1 MTDPAAGEP
10 MADYFLLTDPE
21 WEESE
26 DAGQPPR
33 EAVIGRWPVDE
44 HGVVGLFRSN
54 PDYRPRYGSS
64 PSDPIDV
71 LLRLAMQGDV
81 PMEQLQLIL
90 RDSMFDLALNGDG
103 RPLIVRSPDG
113 VPCAVVTTSGPHRE
127 RVQSPDWTRIAVA
140 ELAQRLSDGV
150 DVLIN
155 PNGPSTV
162 RLAGSFVQET
172 VLMTDEDVATAY
184 AEIRA
189 EATPD

>member
-1 MTDPAAGEP
+1 VD
-10 MADYFLLTDPE
+10 
-21 WEESE
+21 
-26 DAGQPPR
+26 
-33 EAVIGRWPVDE
+33 AVIGRWPVDE

-54 PDYRPRYGSS
+54 PGYRPRYGSS

-71 LLRLAMQGDV
+71 LLRLAMRGDV

-103 RPLIVRSPDG
+103 RPLIVKSPEG

-127 RVQSPDWTRIAVA
+127 RVQSPDWARIDVT
-140 ELAQRLSDGV
+140 ELALRLTDGV

-155 PNGPSTV
+155 PNGPSSV
-162 RLAGSFVQET
+162 RLTASFVQET
-172 VLMTDEDVATAY
+172 VLMTDEDIATAY